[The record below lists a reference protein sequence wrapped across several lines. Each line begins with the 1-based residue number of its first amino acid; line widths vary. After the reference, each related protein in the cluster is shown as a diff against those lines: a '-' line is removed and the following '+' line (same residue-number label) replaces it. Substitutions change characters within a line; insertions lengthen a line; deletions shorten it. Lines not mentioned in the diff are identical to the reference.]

1 MLMILVQFYEPEIVK
16 SIQCIKSIRFKNVY
30 RIYPIFG
37 MQPLQTVKMETL
49 LELLI
54 ISV

>member
-16 SIQCIKSIRFKNVY
+16 SIQCIKGSFKDIY

-37 MQPLQTVKMETL
+37 MQPLQTVKTETL
-49 LELLI
+49 LGLLI